1 MRGKTLKKMREGKN
15 LSLQDLSQACNLP
28 ASYLQEIEEEQ
39 REITAKALDKLLQ
52 NPCLTGELDTASI
65 STTGLG
71 DKVRA
76 LRKEQGLSLEELGK
90 ALELS
95 FTYLSEI
102 ERGERV
108 PSLQAL
114 QKISS
119 FFHIP
124 ISLLIGTPAKL
135 MSTGK
140 KIRMNREM
148 RNMTQKQLAGA
159 ANVSPGLIAQL
170 EAGKV
175 QPSLK
180 TIESLSKVLGVSVC
194 YLILEQED
202 VEGIIGGISPELR
215 ELLYNPRAQMLIGSI
230 CTMDFEDIK
239 LVLNFIGMLKNP
251 PLK

>member
-1 MRGKTLKKMREGKN
+1 MRGKTLKKLRKENN
-15 LSLQDLSQACNLP
+15 LSLKELSEDVNLP
-28 ASYLQEIEEEQ
+28 VSYLVEIEEE
-39 REITAKALDKLLQ
+39 RRDLTPKAMDKLLKH
-52 NPCLTGELDTASI
+52 PELSGELDSDSI

-76 LRKEQGLSLEELGK
+76 LRKDQGLSLEDLGHS
-90 ALELS
+90 LDLS

-119 FFHIP
+119 FFNIP
-124 ISLLIGTPAKL
+124 VSLLIGTPAKL
-135 MSTGK
+135 LSTGK
-140 KIRMNREM
+140 KIRMNREL
-148 RNMTQKQLAGA
+148 RSMTQKQLAQA

-202 VEGIIGGISPELR
+202 VEGIIGGISPEMR
-215 ELLYNPRAQMLIGSI
+215 ELLYNPRAQMLIGNI
-230 CTMDFEDIK
+230 CTMDIEDIK

-251 PLK
+251 TL

>member
-1 MRGKTLKKMREGKN
+1 MRGKTIKKLRDEKN
-15 LSLQDLSQACNLP
+15 ISLEELSQACNLP
-28 ASYLQEIEEEQ
+28 VSYLKEIEEEKKSLSP
-39 REITAKALDKLLQ
+39 KALDKLF
-52 NPCLTGELDTASI
+52 NHPDMAGELESASI

-71 DKVRA
+71 DKIRA
-76 LRKEQGLSLEELGK
+76 LRKEKDLSLEELGNS
-90 ALELS
+90 LGLS

-108 PSLQAL
+108 PSIQAL

-119 FFHIP
+119 YFGIP
-124 ISLLIGTPAKL
+124 ISLLIGTPSKL
-135 MSTGK
+135 LSIGR
-140 KIRMNREM
+140 KIKINREL
-148 RNMTQKQLAGA
+148 RGMTQKQLAAA

-180 TIESLSKVLGVSVC
+180 TIEGLSKVLGVSVC

-215 ELLYNPRAQMLIGSI
+215 ELLYNPNAQMLIGNI
-230 CTMDFEDIK
+230 CNMDIK
-239 LVLNFIGMLKNP
+239 EIRLVLNFIGMLKNP
-251 PLK
+251 EL

>member
-1 MRGKTLKKMREGKN
+1 MRGKSIKNLREGKK
-15 LSLQDLSQACNLP
+15 LSLEELSRTCNLP
-28 ASYLQEIEEEQ
+28 VSYLEEIEAEQ
-39 REITAKALDKLLQ
+39 RELTPKALDKLLSH
-52 NPCLTGELDTASI
+52 PGLTGDLDAASL

-76 LRKEQGLSLEELGK
+76 LRKEQGLSLEELGQ
-90 ALELS
+90 ALDLS

-124 ISLLIGTPAKL
+124 VSLLIGTPAKL

-140 KIRMNREM
+140 KIRMNREL
-148 RNMTQKQLAGA
+148 RNLTQKQLAGA

-180 TIESLSKVLGVSVC
+180 TIESLAKVLGVSVC

-215 ELLYNPRAQMLIGSI
+215 ELLYQPKAQMLIGNI
-230 CTMDFEDIK
+230 CTMDIDSIK

-251 PLK
+251 TL